1 MMESLRGAAT
11 GWVAKVL
18 IGLLAASFGIWGIND
33 VFTGYRSDSLATVGD
48 YEIPADSFRFT
59 LEQRLRDISR
69 QTGQPITNQ
78 RAAELGLDRQVLGEM
93 LRNGALQQQASEMKL
108 AVPDAL
114 VAHELA
120 TESMFQDS
128 RGQFDANRFRQIL
141 RQNGLTEQMF
151 LREEKAGK
159 LRQALAEPVSNKIT
173 PPETLVE
180 AIVRHA
186 REERDA
192 KYFVL
197 APNQAEV
204 AEPSESELKTFYD
217 RNPQLF
223 TAPAYRSLVLLK
235 VDPKDLTANISLT
248 EEEIAAAYEKH
259 KDEFRTPERREVQ
272 QLTFATIEE
281 ARAAKQR
288 IDQGADFLTIAKEK
302 GIAESDL
309 NLGLL
314 ARNEIPDKL
323 ISDAA
328 FALKE
333 GQVSEPVEG
342 RLAKAILKVTK
353 ITPEVVKPLAEVRD
367 DLSNKLKLERAHD
380 DILTQHGKIE
390 DERAAG
396 SNFESI
402 SKTLG
407 VALINVPAIDPQGRD
422 KSGKPVENIPA
433 KAEVIQLAFES
444 DVGVETDPI
453 PTKDDGYV
461 WVEVRDAKPE
471 AVRPFA
477 EVKTEVNKAYVS
489 QKLRE
494 QVLKKAA
501 ELVKRAENGTTLEA
515 LAQEVGA
522 EVKTETGLTRNKSTQ
537 TFDSAAVSALFLAPD
552 NGYVYAP
559 EIDGRG
565 VKILQA
571 LPLKAPPYDPKSK
584 EAEAVRKA
592 LREGLG
598 NDLLATYV
606 SAIQKSL
613 GVTINDR
620 LWQQATGASQ

>member
-18 IGLLAASFGIWGIND
+18 IGLLALSFAIWGIND
-33 VFTGYRSDSLATVGD
+33 VFTGYRSDSLAMVGD
-48 YEIPADSFRFT
+48 HEIPADAFRFT
-59 LEQRLRDISR
+59 LEQRLRNISR

-93 LRNGALQQQASEMKL
+93 LRNGALQEQAGDMKL

-114 VAHELA
+114 VANEIA
-120 TESMFQDS
+120 AEPMFQNS

-141 RQNGLTEQMF
+141 RQNGFTEQMF
-151 LREEKAGK
+151 LHEEKASK
-159 LRQALAEPVSNKIT
+159 LRQALVEPVSSKIT

-186 REERDA
+186 REERDVRYLIL
-192 KYFVL
+192 K
-197 APNQAEV
+197 PNEAEV
-204 AEPSESELKTFYD
+204 PQPSESELKAFYD

-235 VDPKDLTANISLT
+235 VEPKDLTANISLT
-248 EEEIAAAYEKH
+248 EEEIASAYEKH
-259 KDEFRTPERREVQ
+259 KDEYRTPERRTVQ

-302 GIAESDL
+302 GVAETDF
-309 NLGLL
+309 NLGHL
-314 ARNEIPDKL
+314 ARNEILDKV
-323 ISDAA
+323 IADAA
-328 FALKE
+328 FSLKE

-342 RLAKAILKVTK
+342 KLAKAILRVTK
-353 ITPEVVKPLAEVRD
+353 ITPEVLKPLAEVRD

-380 DILTQHGKIE
+380 EILTQHGKIE

-402 SKTLG
+402 SKALG
-407 VALINVPAIDPQGRD
+407 IGLINVPAIDPQGRD
-422 KSGKPVENIPA
+422 MSGKAVENIPA

-453 PTKDDGYV
+453 ATKDEGYV
-461 WVEVRDAKPE
+461 WVDVRDAKPE

-477 EVKTEVNKAYVS
+477 DVRAEVQKAYVA

-501 ELVKRAENGTTLEA
+501 ELVKRAEDGTTLEA

-522 EVKTETGLTRNKSTQ
+522 EVKTETGLTRNESTQ

-552 NGYVYAP
+552 NGYAYAP
-559 EIDGRG
+559 EVEGRG
-565 VKILQA
+565 VRILQA
-571 LPLKAPPYDPKSK
+571 LPLKTPAYDSKSK

-613 GVTINDR
+613 GVRINDQ
-620 LWQQATGASQ
+620 LWRQATGASQ